1 MNIDSIYQVKANPN
15 VPTLNPGDMV
25 KVSFKI
31 KEAARERLQT
41 FPGLVIKVR
50 RGSSGGS
57 FTIRKVA
64 SGIGVEHTFPFASP
78 LLDKVEVVRHGKV
91 RRAKLYYIRR
101 LSTRE
106 ARLKERRERLEE
118 EMAASASA
126 ALESTEIE
134 KAAPED
140 TVTETQKVAE
150 TQTEKI
156 IASEEGTLPENAAVE
171 TQETP
176 ENQTTE
182 TTEKTEES

>member
-1 MNIDSIYQVKANPN
+1 MNIDSLYQVKPNPN
-15 VPTLNPGDMV
+15 IPTLNPGDTV

-50 RGSSGGS
+50 HGSSGGS
-57 FTIRKVA
+57 FTIRKVT

-101 LSTRE
+101 LSARE

-118 EMAASASA
+118 EG
-126 ALESTEIE
+126 I
-134 KAAPED
+134 APEI
-140 TVTETQKVAE
+140 TA
-150 TQTEKI
+150 
-156 IASEEGTLPENAAVE
+156 PEITAPE
-171 TQETP
+171 TQEVP
-176 ENQTTE
+176 ETQVA
-182 TTEKTEES
+182 KATEEA